1 MIDER
6 LSRARRHL
14 QTAGDPAKQVRIRVN
29 NLQKA
34 VEEMLIYLE
43 RERA

>member
-1 MIDER
+1 MDE
-6 LSRARRHL
+6 LKKAKALLKIS
-14 QTAGDPAKQVRIRVN
+14 GDTNKRVRIRVN

>member
-1 MIDER
+1 MDDE
-6 LSRARRHL
+6 LKRARAFLKISEDTNKR
-14 QTAGDPAKQVRIRVN
+14 VRIRVN

>member
-1 MIDER
+1 MDDE
-6 LSRARRHL
+6 LKRARDL
-14 QTAGDPAKQVRIRVN
+14 LKISGDINKRVRIRVN